1 MNITKIDKEACKI
14 IRAELDTVIAAK
26 LAELGL
32 EGGLLNGRFDDSLV
46 TFKCEVKLAG
56 ALSKRDKDLN
66 DALYYFAEVESYDL
80 EGVEPKDIIE
90 AEYLINDE
98 KYKLVGYNSR
108 AKKYP
113 LVIQRIRDGEKYQ
126 AESLIVKSHFHA
138 SFKGVS
144 TWRQKVAS

>member
-56 ALSKRDKDLN
+56 SLSKRDKDLN

-80 EGVEPKDIIE
+80 DGVEPKQIIE
-90 AEYLINDE
+90 AEYLVDGQRF
-98 KYKLVGYNSR
+98 KLVGYNSR
-108 AKKYP
+108 ATKRPLIIQSVKDGTKYTVP
-113 LVIQRIRDGEKYQ
+113 KTVVERHFR
-126 AESLIVKSHFHA
+126 AERA
-138 SFKGVS
+138 
-144 TWRQKVAS
+144 TWPSRVAS